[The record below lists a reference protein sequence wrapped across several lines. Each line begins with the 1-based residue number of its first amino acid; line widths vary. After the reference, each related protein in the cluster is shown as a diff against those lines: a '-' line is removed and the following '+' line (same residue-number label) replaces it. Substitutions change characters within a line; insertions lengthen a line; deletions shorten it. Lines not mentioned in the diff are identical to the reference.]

1 MIQPNARLNLNLL
14 TELFPGVRVA
24 DTRAPNI
31 TGGPIY
37 MPTEFKIS
45 TLFQK
50 NNHSRD
56 QIIADLTRNPRL
68 NSDYQRLTVDLKNR
82 LVDFLSGTKTLPL
95 TYDPFF
101 KKMFNPDVHPERL
114 EGFISNIIGKK
125 VRIKGVLSQEES
137 LLQGTSLLI
146 MDMIV
151 ELEDGSVANVEIQKI
166 SYLFPG
172 QRMSCYSADL
182 LLRQYAR
189 VKGQKGAGFTYND
202 LKKVYTIIIFE
213 NSPAELKKD
222 YLKDSYVHFGST
234 RFDSGIAIDLLQ
246 DYYLI
251 SLDVFAKSY
260 YSKEKKQINNLN
272 GWLALLSTDR
282 VDRLDELVSDYP
294 QLESICRDM
303 ASYLDQPEE
312 VIGMFSDALRILDEN
327 TVHYMMDEMQKQID
341 ENTRQLDE
349 SLNELRE
356 SREQLDDTNRQL
368 DDANK
373 EIARLKELLAAK

>member
-1 MIQPNARLNLNLL
+1 
-14 TELFPGVRVA
+14 
-24 DTRAPNI
+24 
-31 TGGPIY
+31 

-68 NSDYQRLTVDLKNR
+68 NTDYQRLTVDLKNR

-114 EGFISNIIGKK
+114 EGFISTIIGRK

-260 YSKEKKQINNLN
+260 YSKEKKQINDLN

-294 QLESICRDM
+294 QMESICRDM

-349 SLNELRE
+349 SLKKLRE
-356 SREQLDDTNRQL
+356 SREQL